1 MNENG
6 QNSQDRDAARK
17 KLISTV
23 FFAMLGVFGMLGVV
37 VVTFFPE
44 RAHAVA
50 PILFLMG
57 GLYLALAL
65 EVHEGTVKFYPR
77 KRGKTLR

>member
-1 MNENG
+1 MNKNG
-6 QNSQDRDAARK
+6 LDSQDRNAARK
-17 KLISTV
+17 KLISTA
-23 FFAMLGVFGMLGVV
+23 FFAMLGVFGMIGVV

-57 GLYLALAL
+57 GLYLVLAL
-65 EVHEGTVKFYPR
+65 EVHEGSVKFYPR
-77 KRGKTLR
+77 KRAKTLR